1 MTAPDEPDPTPSVKG
16 RRRLDPDTLAE
27 LEDQR
32 DFLLRSLDDLE
43 REHDAGE
50 LDEDDYEHLRDDYT
64 RRAAEVIRSLDEGR
78 VAFAESRAPRAS
90 WPRRLGALA
99 VVAVLGVGAGI
110 AVAQSSGSR
119 MPGDSFT
126 GGIRETVAQ
135 RLQRA
140 AQLAATNDVT
150 GALEIFDEI
159 LEEDPDNVEALSER
173 GLLLVSVGQGNDR
186 PALSSMGVDSI
197 ERAVEVDPGH
207 ARGHF
212 YLGLATRLRGDT
224 EGADESFDRALAAD
238 PSPQLRQEIEQ
249 FRAFVERGG
258 PPPAGGSGA
267 SPGPVA
273 ELEGEDDADGTEGG
287 AAEE

>member
-1 MTAPDEPDPTPSVKG
+1 VTDPAEPPAAPSPGG

-27 LEDQR
+27 LEEQR

-64 RRAAEVIRSLDEGR
+64 RRAADVIRSLEDGRAAFDE
-78 VAFAESRAPRAS
+78 ARAQRAS
-90 WPRRLGALA
+90 WARRLAVLG
-99 VVAVLGVGAGI
+99 VVALLGVGAGY

-119 MPGDSFT
+119 MPGDTFT
-126 GGIRETVAQ
+126 GSIRETVAQ

-140 AQLAATNDVT
+140 AQLAATSDVT
-150 GALEIFDEI
+150 GALEVFDEV

-186 PALSSMGVDSI
+186 PALYSMGVDSI
-197 ERAVEVDPGH
+197 ERAIEIDPDY
-207 ARGHF
+207 ARAHF
-212 YLGLATRLRGDT
+212 YLGLTKRLRGDP

-249 FRAFVERGG
+249 FRAFVDRGG
-258 PPPAGGSGA
+258 PPPGGSGA